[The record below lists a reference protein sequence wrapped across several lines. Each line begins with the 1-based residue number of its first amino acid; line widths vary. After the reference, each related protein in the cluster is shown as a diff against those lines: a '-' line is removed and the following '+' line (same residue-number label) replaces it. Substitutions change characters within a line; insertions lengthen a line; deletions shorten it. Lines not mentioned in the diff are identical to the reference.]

1 MKKLSICRNCKRR
14 FLIEP
19 GRDNCPKCGGP
30 LYKTDLEEQY
40 WELYTEDQR
49 AELISRLMVEME
61 QKGGASTQGTAGQ
74 SGAGAY
80 GSTAGSGSQANSSG
94 GYASGNAGSQTGSGG
109 GYASGAASSQAKS
122 SAGSTASQA
131 AGSVGSAFK
140 NPAILLGTVAGCILL
155 VVAAITISG
164 NMRRS
169 AGSCQDRGVGKCFGF
184 CRRNRIHG

>member
-61 QKGGASTQGTAGQ
+61 QKAGAGTNGTAGQ

-80 GSTAGSGSQANSSG
+80 GSIRSRDRCGGSIDR
-94 GYASGNAGSQTGSGG
+94 TGSGG
-109 GYASGAASSQAKS
+109 LCGRINRCGRTVSSIRNTGHTKLY
-122 SAGSTASQA
+122 
-131 AGSVGSAFK
+131 K
-140 NPAILLGTVAGCILL
+140 
-155 VVAAITISG
+155 
-164 NMRRS
+164 MRRNPLRK
-169 AGSCQDRGVGKCFGF
+169 GSGF
-184 CRRNRIHG
+184 CFVCGPLRGSGVLT